1 MTCAN
6 CGNSVDAIHRFCP
19 KCGAPVQ
26 QYQSPPPAGDQYNPP
41 PYTGPG
47 QMGGTAPPPP
57 YTAPG
62 QMGGPPPLP
71 PKQSSGCGKWILI
84 GVLILVLIGV
94 GIAGAVYYGYRYTEK
109 TLKSS
114 EAYTTAVAS
123 LRQNERVMSELGD
136 IQDTGFPI
144 GAYSQNSDGSG
155 TAAFVMSVRGS
166 KSTGQYQ
173 VELMRRTSVWHVVKG
188 IFKTASGESINVVDE
203 GFLPTGDSSPPPPPS
218 TGPLSSD
225 PRAKGAIS
233 GGVLNSKAIDFVKP
247 TYPAIAKASK
257 AKGHVVVQVL
267 VDESGGVISA
277 RPISGH
283 PLLQAA
289 AVAAAKQTRF
299 PPAKLS
305 GKPVKVIGILDYDFA
320 PE

>member
-1 MTCAN
+1 
-6 CGNSVDAIHRFCP
+6 V
-19 KCGAPVQ
+19 
-26 QYQSPPPAGDQYNPP
+26 
-41 PYTGPG
+41 
-47 QMGGTAPPPP
+47 
-57 YTAPG
+57 
-62 QMGGPPPLP
+62 GGPPPLP

-123 LRQNERVMSELGD
+123 LRQNERVMSELGN

-155 TAAFVMSVRGS
+155 TAAFVMSVHGT

-173 VELMRRTSVWHVVKG
+173 VELMRRAGVWHVVKG

-203 GFLPTGDSSPPPPPS
+203 GSPTVDSSPPPPPP
-218 TGPLSSD
+218 TGPISSD

-233 GGVLNSKAIDFVKP
+233 GGVLNSKAIEFIKP
-247 TYPAIAKASK
+247 AYPGTAKAAK

-267 VDESGGVISA
+267 VDESGNVVSA
-277 RPISGH
+277 RPVSGH

-289 AVAAAKQTRF
+289 AVAAAKQTKF

-305 GKPVKVIGILDYDFA
+305 GKPVKVIGILDYDFTP